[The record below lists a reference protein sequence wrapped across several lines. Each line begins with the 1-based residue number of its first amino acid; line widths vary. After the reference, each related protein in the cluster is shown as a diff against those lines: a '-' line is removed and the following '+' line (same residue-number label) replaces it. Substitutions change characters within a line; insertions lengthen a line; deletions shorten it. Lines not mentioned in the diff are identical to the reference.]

1 MERELAYTLQQGLN
15 ALQLA
20 GFYMPLAVAFA
31 LIQAVTRRVFLS
43 FGQMAMFGS
52 FAAVYSCFY
61 GILNGFGDAGAGLL
75 AIATGIACAG
85 ALGFASSHLL
95 FQPLLQRSVQ
105 SYMIAAV
112 AFMIVIEEVMRL
124 QSEGRDIWI
133 PRLFDGDSLPVLTGN
148 NVVNLPIP
156 NIVALGLSG
165 LTVAAVAAAMKLTS
179 FGRNWLACAQE
190 PRLARLCGVNA
201 DRVVAATF
209 TLGAGLS
216 AVSGWI
222 AAITYGGTSF
232 SSGAMLGFKAMFAAA
247 IGGFGSLRGA
257 ALGALLLGVLE
268 VVWSGLYSSTWRDI
282 GVFGVMVV
290 LLLFRPEGL
299 SGLDSARESEAP

>member
-1 MERELAYTLQQGLN
+1 MEREFAYAVQQSLN

-43 FGQMAMFGS
+43 FGVMAMFGS

-61 GILNGFGDAGAGLL
+61 GILNGFGDIGAGLFAL
-75 AIATGIACAG
+75 AIGIACAG
-85 ALGFASSHLL
+85 ALGFASSRLL
-95 FQPLLQRSVQ
+95 FQPLLQKSVQ

-112 AFMIVIEEVMRL
+112 GFAILIEEVMRI
-124 QSEGRDIWI
+124 QSEARDIWI
-133 PRLFDGDSLPVLTGN
+133 PRLFDGDRFSILTGA
-148 NVVNLPIP
+148 NVVNLTLANAI
-156 NIVALGLSG
+156 ALGLSG
-165 LTVAAVAAAMKLTS
+165 TTVLVVAGIMKFTS
-179 FGRNWLACAQE
+179 FGRNWVACAQDT
-190 PRLARLCGVNA
+190 RLASLCGVNA
-201 DRVVAATF
+201 SHVVALTF

-222 AAITYGGTSF
+222 AAITYGGTNF

-247 IGGFGSLRGA
+247 IGGFGSVRGA

-282 GVFGVMVV
+282 GVFGVMIVM
-290 LLLFRPEGL
+290 LLFRPEGL
-299 SGLDSARESEAP
+299 SGLGSARESEAQ